1 MAGGP
6 GNGPICPVAPWHGRM
21 YTVDPS
27 GGNIGRG
34 FRCMHHDHGGNG
46 RKFTDK
52 EAHGGLELEEKDV
65 ALAYESAAHEIIA
78 GRLTLDQAVQQAAKS
93 TGRSS
98 AQVREALTLMIDTIQ
113 EKDTDMA
120 EKKKAAAAAKA
131 TKPAKQ
137 TGERR
142 RLEHVDGDRFKAVL
156 DEFGLSNKQAA
167 EATGAA
173 GMGAS
178 PTYIYILTHQGS
190 SVKLFGRF
198 ESAIKDYAKANKI
211 KRVKVAAAPT
221 AAPEPE
227 LAEGVVAD
235 DNDQLDDEGALALN
249 EEEPV
254 AEAVEA

>member
-6 GNGPICPVAPWHGRM
+6 GNGPICPLAPWHGRT
-21 YTVDPS
+21 YSVDP
-27 GGNIGRG
+27 GGNPVKG
-34 FRCMHHDHGGNG
+34 FRCMHRDHGGNG

-52 EAHGGLELEEKDV
+52 EAHGELELEEKDV

-78 GRLTLDQAVQQAAKS
+78 GRLTLDQAVQQAAKA

-137 TGERR
+137 AGERR

-227 LAEGVVAD
+227 PELAEGVVAD
-235 DNDQLDDEGALALN
+235 DNDQLDEAV
-249 EEEPV
+249 EEPV